1 MNPDPI
7 FERFRE
13 IVPNKKLSDMSID
26 SIIKDTQIA
35 FKVIGFSPKNF
46 SESFKSVW
54 RHRTTD
60 VLFEFIYDVYME
72 DKK

>member
-1 MNPDPI
+1 MNPDPV

-26 SIIKDTQIA
+26 SIIRDTQIA

-46 SESFKSVW
+46 SESFKSVK
-54 RHRTTD
+54 
-60 VLFEFIYDVYME
+60 VCFMIY
-72 DKK
+72 